1 MKKYILIVIS
11 IVVLFAVIKLFI
23 FSKVKNDG
31 IGDKEYHEA
40 YSKYYKIFAIELPK
54 ELNLFGEPV
63 PIQRYDVRE
72 SFDREILIN
81 TYWQSQTLMFFKRAN
96 RWFPSIEKIL
106 RKYNLP
112 DDLKYI
118 SIIESGFMNVKSPA
132 GAAGFWQFMK
142 PTAKSYGLEIN
153 DEVDE
158 RYNLEK
164 STEAACTYFKDTYKI
179 YKNWTLVAASYN
191 IGIGALNT
199 ELKNQQVTSYYDLF
213 LNEETARYVFRIMA
227 IKTLLNNPKSYGFY
241 FRNKD
246 LYPIIPTYSVIV
258 DSSITDLVSFSKYY
272 NLNYKLIKDFNPW
285 LISNTLT
292 NKEGKSYKF
301 IIPKIDSLNYNDLL
315 KNNSEQV
322 YLIDDSAKTKK

>member
-1 MKKYILIVIS
+1 
-11 IVVLFAVIKLFI
+11 
-23 FSKVKNDG
+23 
-31 IGDKEYHEA
+31 
-40 YSKYYKIFAIELPK
+40 
-54 ELNLFGEPV
+54 
-63 PIQRYDVRE
+63 
-72 SFDREILIN
+72 
-81 TYWQSQTLMFFKRAN
+81 
-96 RWFPSIEKIL
+96 
-106 RKYNLP
+106 
-112 DDLKYI
+112 
-118 SIIESGFMNVKSPA
+118 
-132 GAAGFWQFMK
+132 
-142 PTAKSYGLEIN
+142 
-153 DEVDE
+153 
-158 RYNLEK
+158 
-164 STEAACTYFKDTYKI
+164 
-179 YKNWTLVAASYN
+179 
-191 IGIGALNT
+191 
-199 ELKNQQVTSYYDLF
+199 
-213 LNEETARYVFRIMA
+213 MA